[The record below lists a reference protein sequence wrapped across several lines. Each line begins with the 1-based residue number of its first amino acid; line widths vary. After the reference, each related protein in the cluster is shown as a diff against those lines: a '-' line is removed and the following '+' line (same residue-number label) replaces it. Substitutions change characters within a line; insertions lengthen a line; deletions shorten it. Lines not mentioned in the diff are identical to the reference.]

1 MRKKLKSEPASPVTA
16 CESSEPSAP
25 PPAPEVQ
32 QVLLRLI
39 TPSLYQ
45 PRRFQIPDAEDPE
58 LLDLARSIRAKGVIQ
73 PILLRP
79 VEGGFELV
87 VGERRVR
94 ASRLG
99 LPELE
104 AIGPAPLYI
113 PAVVRELSDSEAA
126 ELTVEENLRRKDLLP
141 LEEADGVHTLLLL
154 HKGDPLAVAARLG
167 QTPAWVACRAR
178 IQSNLSEAWKELVSN
193 SDSPFRAWT
202 AAHLEEIA
210 KLAQEV
216 QDEILN
222 SGNFD
227 YLDVPAVTV
236 PELRRMISD
245 LTRKLGRAP
254 FPLDDET
261 LHPSAGACT
270 TCPLN
275 TLASP
280 FLFTE
285 DGGGAPADIKEARCL
300 NHACWREK
308 CHLSAER
315 SAAKLRDEHPDLLLV
330 APKEVT
336 SEEIPPSWRGSV
348 VPSHAYEKV
357 KKGTEG
363 AQPAMMSGGSQTG
376 KLVWVKPAYPVRS
389 ERQQEP
395 EIPAGGGPS
404 STPEAA
410 PAPVQDLLA
419 ERRAKH
425 MNRRIS
431 RMAELTRELLE
442 ACDGKILSPQTLVAL
457 AHVFGTN
464 QSRKGAWHYGSTS
477 DPWAELVAFREM
489 SDEDAATTIW
499 ACQLQPVL
507 ASRLHYNGPTDAAR
521 LHREIVAAL
530 SLIGASYPDL
540 YSRVAKELP
549 EPKAWRDL
557 PGYTPEDLE
566 GEPPMPPANVLRFE
580 RDDESLE
587 GDNADLAKIP
597 A

>member
-1 MRKKLKSEPASPVTA
+1 MRKKLKSEPASPIIA
-16 CESSEPSAP
+16 CEPSEPAVP

-45 PRRFQIPDAEDPE
+45 PRRFQISDADDPE

-167 QTPAWVACRAR
+167 QTPTWVACRAR
-178 IQSNLSEAWKELVSN
+178 IQSNLSEAWKELVS
-193 SDSPFRAWT
+193 DPQSPFRSWT

-210 KLAQEV
+210 KLAQEI
-216 QDEILN
+216 QDEIQN
-222 SGNFD
+222 SANFD

-236 PELRRMISD
+236 SELRRMISD

-254 FPLDDET
+254 FALEDET
-261 LHPSAGACT
+261 LLPTAGACT
-270 TCPLN
+270 NCPLT

-285 DGGGAPADIKEARCL
+285 DGGGAPADIEEARCL

-330 APKEVT
+330 APKEAT
-336 SEEIPPSWRGSV
+336 SEEIPASWRGRIL
-348 VPSHAYEKV
+348 PSHAYEKV

-363 AQPAMMSGGSQTG
+363 AQPAMMAGGSQTG
-376 KLVWVKPAYPVRS
+376 KLVWVKPAIPVRS
-389 ERQQEP
+389 ARQREP

-404 STPEAA
+404 SPPEAA
-410 PAPVQDLLA
+410 LAPVQDLLA

-431 RMAELTRELLE
+431 RMAELTRELLD
-442 ACDGKILSPQTLVAL
+442 ACDGKILSPRIVVAL

-464 QSRKGAWHYGSTS
+464 QSRKGAWHYGSTR
-477 DPWAELVAFREM
+477 DPWAELDAFREL
-489 SDEDAATTIW
+489 SDEEAATTIW

-507 ASRLHYNGPTDAAR
+507 ASRLHYNAPADAAR

-530 SLIGASYPDL
+530 NLIGASYPDL
-540 YSRVAKELP
+540 YRSVAKELP
-549 EPKAWRDL
+549 EPKAWKDL

-566 GEPPMPPANVLRFE
+566 GEPPMPPASALTLE

-587 GDNADLAKIP
+587 GEGADLEQIP

>member
-1 MRKKLKSEPASPVTA
+1 VRKKLKPGPASPVIA
-16 CESSEPSAP
+16 CEPSEPAAP
-25 PPAPEVQ
+25 PPAPEIQ

-94 ASRLG
+94 ASRLD
-99 LPELE
+99 LPELA

-113 PAVVRELSDSEAA
+113 PAVVRELSDPEAA

-193 SDSPFRAWT
+193 PDSPFQAWT

-216 QDEILN
+216 QDEILS

-270 TCPLN
+270 NCPST

-389 ERQQEP
+389 AHQREP
-395 EIPAGGGPS
+395 EIPAASGPS
-404 STPEAA
+404 APPEAA

-442 ACDGKILSPQTLVAL
+442 ACDGKILSPQLLVAL

-477 DPWAELVAFREM
+477 DPWAELDAFCEM

-540 YSRVAKELP
+540 YCRVAKELP

-580 RDDESLE
+580 RDDETLE
-587 GDNADLAKIP
+587 GDDTDLAKIP

>member
-1 MRKKLKSEPASPVTA
+1 MRKKLKPEPASPVTA
-16 CESSEPSAP
+16 CEPSEPAAP

-32 QVLLRLI
+32 QVLLREI

-45 PRRFQIPDAEDPE
+45 PRRFHIPDAEDPD

-79 VEGGFELV
+79 VDPGFELV

-94 ASRLG
+94 ASRLS
-99 LPELE
+99 LPELD

-126 ELTVEENLRRKDLLP
+126 EMTVEENLRRKDLRP
-141 LEEADGVHTLLLL
+141 LEEAGGVHTLLLL

-167 QTPAWVACRAR
+167 QTPGWVACRAR
-178 IQSNLSEAWKELVSN
+178 IHSNLSEAWKELLA
-193 SDSPFRAWT
+193 DPESPFQSWT

-222 SGNFD
+222 DGNFD
-227 YLDVPAVTV
+227 HLDVAAITV
-236 PELRRMISD
+236 PELRRAISD

-261 LHPSAGACT
+261 LLPSAGACT
-270 TCPLN
+270 NCPLT

-280 FLFTE
+280 FLFAE
-285 DGGGAPADIKEARCL
+285 DGGGVPADIGEARCL
-300 NHACWREK
+300 NRTCWKAK
-308 CHLSAER
+308 CHSSAER
-315 SAAKLRDEHPDLLLV
+315 SAAKLRDDHPDLLIV
-330 APKEVT
+330 APREMT
-336 SEEIPPSWRGSV
+336 SEEIPPSWRSGGV
-348 VPSHAYEKV
+348 LPAHAYEKV

-363 AQPAMMSGGSQTG
+363 AQPAMLAGGSQTG

-389 ERQQEP
+389 ARQPEP
-395 EIPAGGGPS
+395 QIVAGDPS
-404 STPEAA
+404 TTPEAA
-410 PAPVQDLLA
+410 LAPVKDLLA

-431 RMAELTRELLE
+431 RMAELAKELLE
-442 ACDGKILSPQTLVAL
+442 ACDGKSLSPQVLVAL

-464 QSRKGAWHYGSTS
+464 QSRKGAWHYGATS
-477 DPWAELVAFREM
+477 DPWAELETFRGL
-489 SDEDAATTIW
+489 SDEEAATAIW

-507 ASRLHYNGPTDAAR
+507 ASRLQYCGPTDAAR

-530 SLIGASYPDL
+530 KLIGASYSDL
-540 YSRVAKELP
+540 YRKVAKELP
-549 EPKAWRDL
+549 EPKAWMQL
-557 PGYTPEDLE
+557 AGYTPEDLE
-566 GEPPMPPANVLRFE
+566 AEPPLPVANVLTFE
-580 RDDESLE
+580 NDHDPLE
-587 GDNADLAKIP
+587 GEDADLEKIP

>member
-1 MRKKLKSEPASPVTA
+1 VRKKLKSEPAAPVIA
-16 CESSEPSAP
+16 REPSESAAP

-45 PRRFQIPDAEDPE
+45 PRRFHVPDAEDPE

-94 ASRLG
+94 ASRLA

-104 AIGPAPLYI
+104 AIGSAPLYI
-113 PAVVRELSDSEAA
+113 PAVIRELSDSEAA

-141 LEEADGVHTLLLL
+141 FEEADGVHTLLLL

-167 QTPAWVACRAR
+167 QTPGWVACRAR
-178 IQSNLSEAWKELVSN
+178 IHSNLSEGWKELVSN
-193 SDSPFRAWT
+193 PESSFRAWT
-202 AAHLEEIA
+202 AAHLEEVA

-222 SGNFD
+222 GGSFD
-227 YLDVPAVTV
+227 YLDVPAISV

-254 FPLDDET
+254 FPLEDET

-270 TCPLN
+270 NCPST

-285 DGGGAPADIKEARCL
+285 DGTGSPADIKEARCL
-300 NHACWREK
+300 NRACWREK
-308 CHLSAER
+308 CRLSAER

-330 APKEVT
+330 APKEAA
-336 SEEIPPSWRGSV
+336 SEEIPPNWRGSV
-348 VPSHAYEKV
+348 LPSHTYEKV
-357 KKGTEG
+357 KKSTEG
-363 AQPAMMSGGSQTG
+363 AQPAMMASGAQTG

-389 ERQQEP
+389 ARQQEP
-395 EIPAGGGPS
+395 EIPAGGP
-404 STPEAA
+404 TEAA
-410 PAPVQDLLA
+410 SAPVPDLLA

-442 ACDGKILSPQTLVAL
+442 ACDGKILSLQILIAL
-457 AHVFGTN
+457 AHVFGTH
-464 QSRKGAWHYGSTS
+464 QSRKGAWQYGSMS
-477 DPWAELVAFREM
+477 DPWAELDAFREM
-489 SDEDAATTIW
+489 CDEEAAITIW

-521 LHREIVAAL
+521 LHREVVAAL
-530 SLIGASYPDL
+530 KLIGASYADL
-540 YSRVAKELP
+540 YRRVAQELP

-566 GEPPMPPANVLRFE
+566 GEPPIPSATVLTFE
-580 RDDESLE
+580 RDQESEE
-587 GDNADLAKIP
+587 GEDADLEKVP

>member
-1 MRKKLKSEPASPVTA
+1 VSKKLKSEPASPVTP
-16 CESSEPSAP
+16 CEPSVPAAP
-25 PPAPEVQ
+25 PPVPEVQ

-39 TPSLYQ
+39 MPSLYQ
-45 PRRFQIPDAEDPE
+45 PRRFHIPDAEDPE
-58 LLDLARSIRAKGVIQ
+58 LLDLACSIRAKGVIQ

-87 VGERRVR
+87 AGERRVR
-94 ASRLG
+94 ASRLDS
-99 LPELE
+99 PELE

-178 IQSNLSEAWKELVSN
+178 IQSNLSEAWKDLA
-193 SDSPFRAWT
+193 SDPQSPFRSWT
-202 AAHLEEIA
+202 TAHLEEIA

-222 SGNFD
+222 GGTFD
-227 YLDVPAVTV
+227 YLDVPAISV

-254 FPLDDET
+254 FPLEDET

-270 TCPLN
+270 NCPST

-280 FLFTE
+280 FLFA
-285 DGGGAPADIKEARCL
+285 DDAGGAPAEIKEARCL
-300 NHACWREK
+300 NHACWKEK

-336 SEEIPPSWRGSV
+336 AEEIPPSWRGGV

-357 KKGTEG
+357 KKSAEG
-363 AQPAMMSGGSQTG
+363 AQPAMMAGGSQTG
-376 KLVWVKPAYPVRS
+376 KLVWVKPAYHPVRS
-389 ERQQEP
+389 VLQREP
-395 EIPAGGGPS
+395 EIPAAGPS
-404 STPEAA
+404 SPPEAE

-442 ACDGKILSPQTLVAL
+442 ACDGKIHSPQVLVAL

-477 DPWAELVAFREM
+477 DPWAELDAFREL
-489 SDEDAATTIW
+489 SEEDAATTLW

-521 LHREIVAAL
+521 LNREIVAAL

-540 YSRVAKELP
+540 YRRVAEELP

-557 PGYTPEDLE
+557 PGYTPEDLG
-566 GEPPMPPANVLRFE
+566 GEPPMPHANVLTF
-580 RDDESLE
+580 RDDESFGRE
-587 GDNADLAKIP
+587 KADLEQIP